1 MHRRS
6 GVRMSFLKIRKLTK
20 IFGGLVAVME
30 LDINVSRG
38 QIVGMIGPNG
48 AGKSTALNL
57 IDGTLRP
64 NQGEVIFNE
73 EAITKLAPHRR
84 AQRGIARVFQENL
97 FFNNF
102 SLLDNVRIGCHLQTR
117 VGPASIFFNPRSNKE
132 NDELLQQKSMD
143 KLEFVGLAPYADELA
158 ANLPHGSQRLLC
170 LAIALATEPQLL
182 LLDEPITGMNAAE
195 VENMLQMIRT
205 LREQKGITCIII
217 EHNLKAV
224 MGLCDRIAVLNFGTK
239 IADGSPAEIVENP
252 AVIEAYLGTEEDV
265 A

>member
-1 MHRRS
+1 M
-6 GVRMSFLKIRKLTK
+6 G
-20 IFGGLVAVME
+20 
-30 LDINVSRG
+30 LDIVVKRG
-38 QIVGMIGPNG
+38 QIFGLIGPNG

-64 NQGEVIFNE
+64 NEGEIIFNKK
-73 EAITKLAPHRR
+73 AITKLGPHRR

-97 FFNNF
+97 FFNSF
-102 SLLDNVRIGCHLQTR
+102 TLLDNVRIGCHLQTKID
-117 VGPASIFFNPRSNKE
+117 PAGIFFNPRSNKE
-132 NDELLQQKSMD
+132 NDDLLRQKSME
-143 KLEFVGLAPYADELA
+143 KLQFVGLAPYADEPA

-182 LLDEPITGMNAAE
+182 LLDEPITGMNAEE
-195 VENMLQMIRT
+195 VENMLRMIRA

-239 IADGSPAEIVENP
+239 IADGSPAQIVENP